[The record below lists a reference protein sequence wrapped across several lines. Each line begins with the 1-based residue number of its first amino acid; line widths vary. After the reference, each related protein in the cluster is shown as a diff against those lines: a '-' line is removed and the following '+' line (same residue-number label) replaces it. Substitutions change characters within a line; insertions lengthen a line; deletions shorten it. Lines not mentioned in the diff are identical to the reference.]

1 MEEPL
6 ASRIPAGDDTLERH
20 GHDRVVRGFDRCA
33 EQLRAAGLT
42 FEGGLGLAMPF
53 DLALEGGRVVLHL
66 GCHSGKG
73 ARQLV
78 DFATRP
84 GRHGH
89 SPAMAKSFDRRCHL
103 HQWAR
108 QRARDGDG
116 QQGRE
121 QDRRQTSEDAGV
133 THDARGCHQ
142 QRVRHDLEHRHLG
155 PAGQP
160 YPRNTDAHALAVGI
174 GERVGRCFIRSER
187 SGVSWEVALPSA
199 GRAELE
205 CEFLGG
211 IRTDQV
217 IAAFVDDIE
226 TGAGAGRRANFAE
239 DRPHIDSDDDDAER
253 LAVRRVDGGRHRQDR
268 HMRRLDRTVVPIEL
282 DRRDVDFVRWE
293 PDRSGEIVPVTH
305 SLQLG
310 IRNNSDRPILA
321 RSIDANDLASAV
333 VDADDTELRIGGFGR
348 ELGRIARC
356 HAVPPSFLR
365 RAVDGIDAAAQSC
378 AHNPV
383 QRHGRAKTDDVGPCA
398 ADIDRHL
405 GAEQTGVRL
414 DAFQGTR
421 QSRRLEIAV
430 GQPADGDGGDDHQP
444 HHCDGQAAR

>member
-1 MEEPL
+1 MGE
-6 ASRIPAGDDTLERH
+6 
-20 GHDRVVRGFDRCA
+20 
-33 EQLRAAGLT
+33 
-42 FEGGLGLAMPF
+42 
-53 DLALEGGRVVLHL
+53 
-66 GCHSGKG
+66 
-73 ARQLV
+73 
-78 DFATRP
+78 
-84 GRHGH
+84 
-89 SPAMAKSFDRRCHL
+89 SFDRRGHL
-103 HQWAR
+103 HQWPR
-108 QRARDGDG
+108 QRACNSNG

-121 QDRRQTSEDAGV
+121 QDCRQTSEDAGV
-133 THDARGCHQ
+133 AHDARGRHE
-142 QRVRHDLEHRHLG
+142 QRIRHDLEHRHLG

-160 YPRNTDAHALAVGI
+160 YPCHSDAHALAVRI

-253 LAVRRVDGGRHRQDR
+253 LAVRRVDGRRHRQDR

-282 DRRDVDFVRWE
+282 DRRDVDFVRGE
-293 PDRSGEIVPVTH
+293 PDRSGEIVPIAH

-310 IRNNSDRPILA
+310 IRNDPDCPILA
-321 RSIDANDLASAV
+321 RTIDANDLASAV

-348 ELGRIARC
+348 ELGRIARG

-365 RAVDGIDAAAQSC
+365 RAVDGVDAAAQSG
-378 AHNPV
+378 AYDSV
-383 QRHGRAKTDDVGPCA
+383 QRHGRAETGDVGSCA

-405 GAEQTGVRL
+405 GAEQTGVRF

-421 QSRRLEIAV
+421 QSCRIEIAV